1 MKEENIYIK
10 LDEDLISKLHK
21 FPTLIENGEVS
32 SKVLENLQ
40 YILDMDGSGVQGS
53 PVECINIFK
62 GMFIKKTSHYAMHG
76 DRTEIGLIFQ
86 SYLSKSTGNHS
97 VSYIIVD
104 EETDKYVGVVENYSL
119 DSNEKWTLSVAVENL
134 GTAKEPVVKSA

>member
-40 YILDMDGSGVQGS
+40 YILDMDGSGV
-53 PVECINIFK
+53 
-62 GMFIKKTSHYAMHG
+62 
-76 DRTEIGLIFQ
+76 R
-86 SYLSKSTGNHS
+86 
-97 VSYIIVD
+97 
-104 EETDKYVGVVENYSL
+104 
-119 DSNEKWTLSVAVENL
+119 
-134 GTAKEPVVKSA
+134 